1 MAFASKEYSPL
12 YHLATIVCPPWM
24 DREKV
29 LFVMLTFAF
38 DAAGDES
45 TEYLTVAG
53 FASSMA
59 DWDGFTDKWQSR
71 LQRDNIEFFRAVDA
85 NSFRG
90 PFKHWRD
97 LPERNQLRRALFADL
112 MDLIKSHAYRKF
124 GCTIHNKQFRSSNNE
139 ARSNF
144 VESAYSLAAR
154 TCEKYART
162 WVIQDWK
169 SSPDLPVA
177 FVFEAGDPGQARLR
191 ERLVKDAGRIPP
203 TFRPKLDVVRLD
215 GMIERGFV
223 PLQAA
228 DWLAWELNRASRD
241 ADSGAI
247 KSENELRWP
256 MQEFLG
262 KPAGYLGF
270 YSADDLANLD
280 NMIALE
286 NAIVSWEKS
295 VGLDKKVHSA

>member
-124 GCTIHNKQFRSSNNE
+124 GCIIHNKQFRSSNNE

-154 TCEKYART
+154 T
-162 WVIQDWK
+162 
-169 SSPDLPVA
+169 
-177 FVFEAGDPGQARLR
+177 LR
-191 ERLVKDAGRIPP
+191 KVC
-203 TFRPKLDVVRLD
+203 TH
-215 GMIERGFV
+215 
-223 PLQAA
+223 
-228 DWLAWELNRASRD
+228 
-241 ADSGAI
+241 SG
-247 KSENELRWP
+247 
-256 MQEFLG
+256 
-262 KPAGYLGF
+262 
-270 YSADDLANLD
+270 
-280 NMIALE
+280 
-286 NAIVSWEKS
+286 
-295 VGLDKKVHSA
+295 